1 MIGRIILAAVSVT
14 VASATASSAHAQAA
28 AEEAVVLS
36 GTSAG
41 TGRASSGLGNAVRGS
56 INGATRTIR
65 TIPRSAPRG
74 APRRSRG
81 GAVVVDGP
89 LAADSDPLENTDAPA
104 YELSNGATIRVSG
117 RLRNS
122 ASARCKLNCPGD
134 EPTAPE
140 EAQLEAVGPEE
151 ELPTEEPG
159 KADETARPEA
169 EAAEPD

>member
-1 MIGRIILAAVSVT
+1 MIGRIALAAIAIAALGAN
-14 VASATASSAHAQAA
+14 ASPAQAQVA
-28 AEEAVVLS
+28 GEEAVILS

-56 INGATRTIR
+56 INGAARTIQ

-74 APRRSRG
+74 ATRRSRG

-134 EPTAPE
+134 ELATSE

-151 ELPTEEPG
+151 ELPTEEQA
-159 KADETARPEA
+159 KAGETARPEA

>member
-1 MIGRIILAAVSVT
+1 MIGRIALAAVVI
-14 VASATASSAHAQAA
+14 AATGTIVSPAQAQVA

>member
-28 AEEAVVLS
+28 AEGAVILS

-41 TGRASSGLGNAVRGS
+41 TGRASSRLGNAVRGS
-56 INGATRTIR
+56 I
-65 TIPRSAPRG
+65 
-74 APRRSRG
+74 
-81 GAVVVDGP
+81 
-89 LAADSDPLENTDAPA
+89 
-104 YELSNGATIRVSG
+104 NGATIRVSG

-134 EPTAPE
+134 EPAAPE

>member
-1 MIGRIILAAVSVT
+1 MYCRIALAT
-14 VASATASSAHAQAA
+14 VAIAATANNPAHAQVA
-28 AEEAVVLS
+28 AEEAVVVS

-65 TIPRSAPRG
+65 TIPRAAPR
-74 APRRSRG
+74 ATTRRSRS

-122 ASARCKLNCPGD
+122 ASARCKLNCPDTDSAVPD
-134 EPTAPE
+134 EANDAETSPEAAQSAEEPAEADEAAAPE
-140 EAQLEAVGPEE
+140 ADT
-151 ELPTEEPG
+151 TEQ
-159 KADETARPEA
+159 D
-169 EAAEPD
+169 

>member
-1 MIGRIILAAVSVT
+1 MIGRIALAAVVI
-14 VASATASSAHAQAA
+14 AATGTIVSPAQAQVA
-28 AEEAVVLS
+28 AEEAVIVS

-65 TIPRSAPRG
+65 SIPRAAPKG
-74 APRRSRG
+74 APRRGRG
-81 GAVVVDGP
+81 GTATVDGP

-122 ASARCKLNCPGD
+122 ASARCKLNCPD
-134 EPTAPE
+134 NAAATPE
-140 EAQLEAVGPEE
+140 EVRVEDAAAEAEQSTTEVAETDEAVQ
-151 ELPTEEPG
+151 
-159 KADETARPEA
+159 PEA

>member
-28 AEEAVVLS
+28 AEGAVILS

-56 INGATRTIR
+56 I
-65 TIPRSAPRG
+65 
-74 APRRSRG
+74 
-81 GAVVVDGP
+81 
-89 LAADSDPLENTDAPA
+89 
-104 YELSNGATIRVSG
+104 NGATIRVSG

-134 EPTAPE
+134 EPAAPE

-151 ELPTEEPG
+151 ELPTKEPG

>member
-1 MIGRIILAAVSVT
+1 MIGRVALAAVAIAALGAN
-14 VASATASSAHAQAA
+14 ASPSEAQVA
-28 AEEAVVLS
+28 AEEAVIVS

-41 TGRASSGLGNAVRGS
+41 TRRASSGLGNAVRGS
-56 INGATRTIR
+56 INGAARTIR
-65 TIPRSAPRG
+65 SIPRAAPRG
-74 APRRSRG
+74 APRRGRS

-122 ASARCKLNCPGD
+122 ASARCKLNCPGE
-134 EPTAPE
+134 EPVVRE
-140 EAQLEAVGPEE
+140 EAQVEAISPEE
-151 ELPTEEPG
+151 ELPPEEPS

-169 EAAEPD
+169 EAVEPD

>member
-1 MIGRIILAAVSVT
+1 MFGRIALAAV
-14 VASATASSAHAQAA
+14 ALAATGTTAAPAHAQVA
-28 AEEAVVLS
+28 AEEAVIVS

-65 TIPRSAPRG
+65 TIPRAAPRG
-74 APRRSRG
+74 APRRGRS

-122 ASARCKLNCPGD
+122 ASARCKLNCPD
-134 EPTAPE
+134 SEPAAQE
-140 EAQLEAVGPEE
+140 EAQVEEATAEEEQPTEQVTETDEAVQ
-151 ELPTEEPG
+151 
-159 KADETARPEA
+159 PEA